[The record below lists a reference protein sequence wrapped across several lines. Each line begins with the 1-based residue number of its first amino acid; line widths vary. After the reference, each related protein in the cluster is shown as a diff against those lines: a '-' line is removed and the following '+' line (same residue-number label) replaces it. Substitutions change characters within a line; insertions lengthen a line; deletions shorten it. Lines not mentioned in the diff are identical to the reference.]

1 MQFKPGGG
9 SKGGAFRSPP
19 TVMDMSG
26 SAGEGEFDIGRHI
39 QQNLKASRI
48 KRTPVGSEEGSTRRD
63 PSSGVLTTDLRKTLT
78 AEEAYDERD
87 SGTGDSKKSNEA
99 EYEEGIPL
107 MMEGDGAL
115 FPPRQSQRIPP
126 PPPQQQQQQQPQD
139 PVRVRHGGGESRMSL
154 TEFGDIPFD
163 DDSGSGSPG
172 SVVSGSGSDDQ
183 GGGEGQ
189 CDVEAGAVGAVDS
202 SSTSDDDDADTTT
215 ATSNTVKSE
224 KSKAAEEETSPF
236 RTFHP
241 RGRRQRQISEVVMSN
256 ASCADLVAAAAAMV
270 PPPSLKKRAST
281 VELNGKC
288 YLAIEPEAR
297 DARTAMDPP
306 EPSVYRGGA
315 GTVPRN
321 RQVPIVIN

>member
-1 MQFKPGGG
+1 MIRINARNTPI
-9 SKGGAFRSPP
+9 PEMM
-19 TVMDMSG
+19 TVL
-26 SAGEGEFDIGRHI
+26 RR
-39 QQNLKASRI
+39 LP
-48 KRTPVGSEEGSTRRD
+48 RTPVGSEEGSTRRD
-63 PSSGVLTTDLRKTLT
+63 PSSGVLTTDLKKAPT

-87 SGTGDSKKSNEA
+87 SGTGDSKKSNDA

-115 FPPRQSQRIPP
+115 FPRRRQGQRIPP
-126 PPPQQQQQQQPQD
+126 PSPSPPPQQLQKAQPQD
-139 PVRVRHGGGESRMSL
+139 LVQVRHGGGESRMSL

-163 DDSGSGSPG
+163 DDADDSGSGSPG

-189 CDVEAGAVGAVDS
+189 CDVEAGVAAAVDS
-202 SSTSDDDDADTTT
+202 SSTSDADTTT
-215 ATSNTVKSE
+215 ATSNTAKSE
-224 KSKAAEEETSPF
+224 KSKAAAGTEEETPPF

-241 RGRRQRQISEVVMSN
+241 RGRRQRQISEVVMNN
-256 ASCADLVAAAAAMV
+256 ASCADLVAAAAMS
-270 PPPSLKKRAST
+270 PPPSSMKKRAST

-288 YLAIEPEAR
+288 YLAIEPETR
-297 DARTAMDPP
+297 DARTAMDPL

-321 RQVPIVIN
+321 RQDQLKLTN